1 MMHLLPIIIL
11 ETIIAMVQI
20 SDEKKLTV
28 AIGCDPNA
36 SNLKEEIKTLL
47 NDMQYTVKDFGSEDP
62 VYARV
67 AFAVGESVAAKL
79 FDRGILLCG
88 TGIGMSIAANKVPGI
103 YAALCADTYSAERAI
118 KSNNSN
124 VLTLGAFTTGTEVAK
139 QIVKTWM
146 EAKWQPGTASEPKV
160 ACYVDYAA
168 KHQV

>member
-1 MMHLLPIIIL
+1 MTQL
-11 ETIIAMVQI
+11 

-36 SNLKEEIKTLL
+36 VTLKEIIKVQLKEIG
-47 NDMQYTVKDFGSEDP
+47 YTVTDFGSDDP
-62 VYARV
+62 IYARV
-67 AFAVGESVAAKL
+67 AFAVGEAVAVKS

-88 TGIGMSIAANKVPGI
+88 TGIGMSIAANKVSGI

-124 VLTLGAFTTGTEVAK
+124 ILTIGAFTTGSEVAK
-139 QIVKTWM
+139 LIVKTWM
-146 EAKWQPGTASEPKV
+146 EARWQSGTASEPKV
-160 ACYVDYAA
+160 ACYVEYAR

>member
-1 MMHLLPIIIL
+1 M
-11 ETIIAMVQI
+11 AQI

-36 SNLKEEIKTLL
+36 ATMKEIIKAQLDGL
-47 NDMQYTVKDFGSEDP
+47 GYTVKDFGSDDP
-62 VYARV
+62 IYARV
-67 AFAVGESVAAKL
+67 AFTVGEAVASGS

-124 VLTLGAFTTGTEVAK
+124 LLTIGAFTTGTEVAK

-146 EAKWQPGTASEPKV
+146 EARWQPGTASEPKV
-160 ACYVDYAA
+160 ACYVEYAG

>member
-1 MMHLLPIIIL
+1 M
-11 ETIIAMVQI
+11 TQI

-36 SNLKEEIKTLL
+36 SALKEIIIDQLKG
-47 NDMQYTVKDFGSEDP
+47 MGYSVKDLGSEDP
-62 VYARV
+62 IYARV
-67 AFAVGESVAAKL
+67 AFAVGEAVAAGS

-103 YAALCADTYSAERAI
+103 FAALCADTYSAERAI
-118 KSNNSN
+118 KSNNAN
-124 VLTLGAFTTGTEVAK
+124 VLTMGAFTTGVEVAK

-146 EAKWQPGTASEPKV
+146 ESRWQTGTPSEPKV
-160 ACYVDYAA
+160 ACYVDYAG

>member
-1 MMHLLPIIIL
+1 MTQLSEDRKM
-11 ETIIAMVQI
+11 
-20 SDEKKLTV
+20 TV

-36 SNLKEEIKTLL
+36 AALKEIIKNHLTDLG
-47 NDMQYTVKDFGSEDP
+47 YSVKDFGSDDP
-62 VYARV
+62 IYARV
-67 AFAVGESVAAKL
+67 AFDVGEAVAAKS

-124 VLTLGAFTTGTEVAK
+124 VLTMGAFTTGTEVAK
-139 QIVKTWM
+139 QIVRTWM
-146 EAKWQPGTASEPKV
+146 EARWQPGTSSEPKV
-160 ACYVDYAA
+160 ACYMEYAG

>member
-1 MMHLLPIIIL
+1 MNAEQSEDKRP
-11 ETIIAMVQI
+11 
-20 SDEKKLTV
+20 TV

-36 SNLKEEIKTLL
+36 YALKDIIISQLKGLG
-47 NDMQYTVKDFGSEDP
+47 YIVKDFGSDDP
-62 VYARV
+62 IYARV
-67 AFAVGESVAAKL
+67 AFSVGEAIAAKT

-124 VLTLGAFTTGTEVAK
+124 ILTIGAFITGTEVAK

-146 EAKWQPGTASEPKV
+146 EARWQPGTTSEPKV
-160 ACYVDYAA
+160 ACYMEYAR

>member
-1 MMHLLPIIIL
+1 M
-11 ETIIAMVQI
+11 TQI
-20 SDEKKLTV
+20 PDNKKLAV

-36 SNLKEEIKTLL
+36 AALKEIIKTQL
-47 NDMQYTVKDFGSEDP
+47 NEMGYTVKDFGSDDP
-62 VYARV
+62 IYARV
-67 AFAVGESVAAKL
+67 AFAVGEAVAGRL

-124 VLTLGAFTTGTEVAK
+124 ILTIGAFTTGTEVAK

-146 EAKWQPGTASEPKV
+146 EARWQPGTASEPKV
-160 ACYVDYAA
+160 ASYMEYAK

>member
-1 MMHLLPIIIL
+1 MTQL
-11 ETIIAMVQI
+11 

-36 SNLKEEIKTLL
+36 VILKEIIKVQLKE
-47 NDMQYTVKDFGSEDP
+47 MGYTVTDFGSDDP

-67 AFAVGESVAAKL
+67 AFTVGEAVAAKL

-124 VLTLGAFTTGTEVAK
+124 LLTIGAFTTGSEVAK

-146 EAKWQPGTASEPKV
+146 EARWQSGTASEPKV
-160 ACYVDYAA
+160 ACYVEYAR

>member
-1 MMHLLPIIIL
+1 M
-11 ETIIAMVQI
+11 TQK

-36 SNLKEEIKTLL
+36 ATMKEIIKALL
-47 NDMQYTVKDFGSEDP
+47 DGLGYTVKDFGSDDP
-62 VYARV
+62 IYARV
-67 AFAVGESVAAKL
+67 AFTVCEAVASGS

-124 VLTLGAFTTGTEVAK
+124 VLTIGAFTTGTEVAK

-146 EAKWQPGTASEPKV
+146 EARWEPGTASEPKV
-160 ACYVDYAA
+160 ACYMEYAE